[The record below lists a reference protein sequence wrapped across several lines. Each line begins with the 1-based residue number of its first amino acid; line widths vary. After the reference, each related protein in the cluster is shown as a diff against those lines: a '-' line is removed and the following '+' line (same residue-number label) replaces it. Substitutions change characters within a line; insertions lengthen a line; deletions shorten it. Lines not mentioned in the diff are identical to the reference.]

1 MLVFFAFLLGLLVG
15 SFLNVV
21 IHRLPRGE
29 SIVYPPSHCPSCG
42 ARLGPAELV
51 PVVSYLV
58 QGGRC
63 RHCGARI
70 SPRYPLVELLTGLL
84 FAYAAYRIG
93 PGPELPFALAF
104 LALLVALAF
113 IDIDTYLLPDS
124 LTYGG
129 LFLGLLAG
137 YLLGRG
143 GEALSGALLASGLL
157 VLIGEY
163 GSLVL
168 RRFRD
173 GPPSNPVGF
182 HQVALAALVGAFG
195 AGYGVLAGLLNWALN
210 ALLRRGLHLPL
221 PIALGLLP
229 LALLFSPKGPLEA
242 LWGALAAAGALA
254 LLGGL
259 YWAFRP
265 EEEEEDDEPVA
276 LGFGD
281 VKLAGMLGA
290 WTGFYPFLAGL
301 FIAVFAGA
309 LLGLLFRR
317 RKLPFGP
324 YLAVG
329 GAVAYFH
336 GEALIQAYLRLLGW

>member
-1 MLVFFAFLLGLLVG
+1 MLVLFAFLLGLVVG

-29 SIVYPPSHCPSCG
+29 SIVHPPSHCPACG

-70 SPRYPLVELLTGLL
+70 SPRYPLVELLSGLL
-84 FAYAAYRIG
+84 FAYAAYRLG
-93 PGPELPFALAF
+93 PGLELPFAWAF

-124 LTYGG
+124 LTFGG
-129 LFLGLLAG
+129 LFLGLVSG
-137 YLLGRG
+137 FLLGRG
-143 GEALSGALLASGLL
+143 EEALKGALLAAGLL

-182 HQVALAALVGAFG
+182 HQVGLAALVGAFG
-195 AGYGVLAGLLNWALN
+195 AGYGVLAGLLNWAAN
-210 ALLRRGLHLPL
+210 ALFRRGFHLPL
-221 PIALGLLP
+221 PLSLGLLP
-229 LALLFSPKGPLEA
+229 LALLLSPKGPLGA
-242 LWGALAAAGALA
+242 LEGALAAAGALA

-265 EEEEEDDEPVA
+265 EEGEDDDEPVA

-301 FIAVFAGA
+301 FLAVLAGA
-309 LLGLLFRR
+309 VLGLLFRR

-324 YLAVG
+324 YLALG

-336 GEALIQAYLRLLGW
+336 GEALIQAYLRFLGW

>member
-1 MLVFFAFLLGLLVG
+1 MLVLFAFLLGLLVG

-51 PVVSYLV
+51 PVVSYLL

-70 SPRYPLVELLTGLL
+70 RPRYPLVELLTGLL

-104 LALLVALAF
+104 LTLLVALAF

-210 ALLRRGLHLPL
+210 ALFRPGFHLPL
-221 PIALGLLP
+221 PVTLGLLP
-229 LALLFSPKGPLEA
+229 LALWLSPKGPLEA
-242 LWGALAAAGALA
+242 LLGTLAAAGALA

-265 EEEEEDDEPVA
+265 EEEEEDEEPVA

-309 LLGLLFRR
+309 FLGLLFRR

-324 YLAVG
+324 YLAIG

-336 GEALIQAYLRLLGW
+336 GEAWIQAYLKLLGW